1 MIIVE
6 RPLDLILLLTLILWG
21 MVHHV
26 RLRVG
31 KVTLMGASNP
41 GGYLDIRA
49 REVKGVDIHG
59 NWQVLVHRR
68 PSTRRHVDDRVPAS
82 TNT

>member
-1 MIIVE
+1 MIVVE
-6 RPLDLILLLTLILWG
+6 RPLDLILLLPLILWG

-26 RLRVG
+26 RMSIGIVP
-31 KVTLMGASNP
+31 LMGACTP
-41 GGYLDIRA
+41 GRYLDIRA
-49 REVKGVDIHG
+49 MEVEGVDIHG
-59 NWQVLVHRR
+59 NRQVLVHRR